1 MRLRSRQCPVW
12 RVHVG
17 LLCQL
22 CGLLLTRESP
32 SVEETA
38 SPPETCAPTAPVSGA
53 VGSWLFA
60 CGAGVDLLFPFRVN
74 LGGVGGTPRELPS
87 LSPGDLRGRRVLLW
101 QREVL
106 SGPPQLS
113 PTPNHRGC

>member
-38 SPPETCAPTAPVSGA
+38 SPPRPVLPLPLFLGLS
-53 VGSWLFA
+53 VPGSSL
-60 CGAGVDLLFPFRVN
+60 V
-74 LGGVGGTPRELPS
+74 ELELISCS
-87 LSPGDLRGRRVLLW
+87 LSGLIWVGLVGRPGNCRVSAL
-101 QREVL
+101 
-106 SGPPQLS
+106 G
-113 PTPNHRGC
+113 T